1 MNIISVS
8 ALAVAAVVMIVT
20 LKPKNAEIA
29 IVLGIAASSI
39 ILFSLFGHAAEI
51 TRTVTEIAAGSG
63 IATGYIAVLLKVV
76 GICLVT
82 EFAANT
88 CRDSGSSSLAGTVTL
103 TGKLLITAAALPL
116 YSDILATVSQLI
128 RR

>member
-8 ALAVAAVVMIVT
+8 ALPVAAVVMIVT